1 MFSTLGLFPDLNSKN
16 KSIFISN
23 EVFSPQKVNKS
34 IVFGSLCGSPHSTKI
49 KRNSIIDSNR
59 Q

>member
-1 MFSTLGLFPDLNSKN
+1 MFSTLGLFPDVNSKN

-34 IVFGSLCGSPHSTKI
+34 IIFGSLCASPHSIKM
-49 KRNSIIDSNR
+49 KRNSIIDSN
-59 Q
+59 QQ